1 MLAHPQ
7 GIQMP
12 SKTLT
17 IPTPA
22 PTAGLSRRTLL
33 LGAGAAALVLA
44 SGRSVFAAD
53 PLKIGFVYVG
63 PIGDHGYSY
72 SHDQGRK
79 AVEAEFG
86 ERVDATFVE
95 NVSEGPDAERVIRQ
109 LASAGNELIFATSF
123 GFMQPTIRVA
133 RQFPKVAFE
142 HATGYMTASNVG
154 IYNGRFHEGR
164 AVLGTIAG
172 HMSKSGVVGYVA
184 SFPIPEVIMGINAFV
199 LAARKVNPQL
209 TVKVIWLNT
218 WYDPGKEAD
227 AAKALIDGGADI
239 IVQHV
244 DSPAAMQ
251 VAEARGAFAFGQAS
265 DMSCF
270 APKAHLTA
278 IVYDWAP
285 YYIERV
291 KLVLDGTWKP
301 DDKWWGLKEGL
312 IKIAPYNDALP
323 EAVRRE
329 ADAVKEA
336 IAAGTLHP
344 FTGPISDQKGVER
357 VAAGETIADADLLK
371 IDWLV
376 DGVQS

>member
-1 MLAHPQ
+1 
-7 GIQMP
+7 MP

-265 DMSCF
+265 DMSRF

>member
-1 MLAHPQ
+1 M
-7 GIQMP
+7 
-12 SKTLT
+12 TFR
-17 IPTPA
+17 TPINPP
-22 PTAGLSRRTLL
+22 PTASQGAIDGFTRRSLL
-33 LGAGAAALVLA
+33 AGAGAAALTLA
-44 SGRSVFAAD
+44 GGHRALAAD
-53 PLKIGFVYVG
+53 PFKIGFVYVG

-86 ERVDATFVE
+86 EKVDVTFVE
-95 NVSEGPDAERVIRQ
+95 NVNEGPDSERVIRQ
-109 LASAGNELIFATSF
+109 LASGGNRLVFSTSF
-123 GFMQPTIRVA
+123 GFMQSTARVA
-133 RQFPKVAFE
+133 RQFPQAAFE
-142 HATGYMTASNVG
+142 HATGYTKAANLG

-184 SFPIPEVIMGINAFV
+184 AFPIPEVVMGINAFI
-199 LAARKVNPQL
+199 LAARKVNPAL
-209 TVKVIWLNT
+209 TVRVIWLNS

-265 DMSCF
+265 DMSRF

-291 KLVLDGTWKP
+291 KLALDGAWKP

-323 EAVRRE
+323 ENVRRE

-336 IAAGTLHP
+336 IIAGTLHP
-344 FTGPISDQKGVER
+344 FTGPINDQKGVER
-357 VAAGETIADADLLK
+357 VAAGQTLADADLLK
-371 IDWLV
+371 IDWLAE
-376 DGVQS
+376 GVQS

>member
-1 MLAHPQ
+1 MKLSQ
-7 GIQMP
+7 GIPMP

-17 IPTPA
+17 TTPPA
-22 PTAGLSRRTLL
+22 MSGGLSRRALFV
-33 LGAGAAALVLA
+33 GAGAAALAL
-44 SGRSVFAAD
+44 SGGRAALAAD
-53 PLKIGFVYVG
+53 PYKVGFVYVG

-86 ERVDATFVE
+86 DRVNVTFVE
-95 NVSEGPDAERVIRQ
+95 NVEEGPDSERVIRQ
-109 LASAGNELIFATSF
+109 LASAGNQLIFSTSF

-142 HATGYMTASNVG
+142 HATGYMTAANVG

-164 AVLGTIAG
+164 AVLGSIAG

-184 SFPIPEVIMGINAFV
+184 SFPIPEVIMGINAFIV
-199 LAARKVNPQL
+199 AARKVNPAL

-265 DMSCF
+265 DMSRF

-291 KLVLDGTWKP
+291 KLGLDGTWKP

-312 IKIAPYNDALP
+312 IKIAPYNDSVP
-323 EAVRRE
+323 ENVRRE
-329 ADAVKEA
+329 ADAVKDA
-336 IAAGTLHP
+336 IIAGTLNP
-344 FTGPISDQKGVER
+344 FSGPIKDQKGEER
-357 VAAGETIADADLLK
+357 VAAGQTLADADLLK
-371 IDWLV
+371 IDWLAE
-376 DGVQS
+376 GVQS